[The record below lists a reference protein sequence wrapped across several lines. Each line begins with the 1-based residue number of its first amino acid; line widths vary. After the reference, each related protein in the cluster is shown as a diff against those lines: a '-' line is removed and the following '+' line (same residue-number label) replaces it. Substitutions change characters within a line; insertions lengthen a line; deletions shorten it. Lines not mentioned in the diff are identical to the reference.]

1 MAQAVSLSIVVPLY
15 NEEESVERLVAG
27 VLEAGRSFGVPYELI
42 LVDDGS
48 TDRTWEVVERL
59 KQSTPVLRAVRFRRN
74 YGQTSAMVAGFDHAR
89 GEVIVTMDGDLQND
103 PADIPALLRKL
114 DEGYDIVS
122 GWRKDRQDHRS
133 RVLPSQV
140 ANWLISRT
148 TGVRLHDYGC
158 SLKAYRAECIRSL
171 HAYGE
176 MHRFFPAL
184 ASMTGARVAEMP
196 VRHHPRRFGTSKYG
210 FSRIAKVFSDIFA
223 MNLIIRFSATPLKG
237 FALGAFPFAV
247 LAAFFGTLSVA
258 AGVSGWTEGK
268 ANFFLTAMVLN
279 AVAVLYL
286 GALGVLSELVVSTS
300 DLSHTRLPEVTKRTI
315 LWAEPPAAA
324 PSEASAPDEGEMGT
338 QEEVD
343 REGRSKVEREERLA
357 RAAAAAGQRT
367 P

>member
-1 MAQAVSLSIVVPLY
+1 MSDPVLSIVVPLY
-15 NEEESVERLVAG
+15 NEEESVDRLVAG

-48 TDRTWEVVERL
+48 TDGTWGVVERL
-59 KQSTPVLRAVRFRRN
+59 KPSTPVLRAVRFRRN
-74 YGQTSAMVAGFDHAR
+74 CGQTSAMVAGFDHAR
-89 GEVIVTMDGDLQND
+89 GDVIVTMDGDLQND

-122 GWRKDRQDHRS
+122 GWRKDRQDHSS
-133 RVLPSQV
+133 RVLPSKV

-158 SLKAYRAECIRSL
+158 SLKAYRAACIRSL
-171 HAYGE
+171 DAYGE

-184 ASMTGARVAEMP
+184 ASMTGARVSEIP

-237 FALGAFPFAV
+237 FAVCAVPFAA
-247 LAAFFGTLSVA
+247 LAAFFGVLSVMA
-258 AGVSGWTEGK
+258 ATSGWTPGK
-268 ANFFLTAMVLN
+268 AGFFLTATVLN
-279 AVAVLYL
+279 GVAVVYL
-286 GALGVLSELVVSTS
+286 AALGVLGELVVSTS
-300 DLSHTRLPEVTKRTI
+300 DLSHTRLPEVTKRAI
-315 LWAEPPAAA
+315 PRAAPAARA
-324 PSEASAPDEGEMGT
+324 RGGVPAAGEGEG
-338 QEEVD
+338 EGEGPD
-343 REGRSKVEREERLA
+343 RV
-357 RAAAAAGQRT
+357 AATAAGEGA